1 MVIGVVFCTTVAHDV
16 ACFGF
21 TRKTKTWNRLVR
33 ARKVRAPERMQTRAR
48 DPGPFRATENFS
60 TAPPGARHF
69 YMLSLSLSL
78 SLSPEPRTFN
88 LRVNLAHVDLLAAV
102 LCALQGY
109 ARASFDCVHPDSLRM
124 LAFIGR
130 LRLIR
135 ASRRGIV
142 LRTTPTLS

>member
-1 MVIGVVFCTTVAHDV
+1 MSHVSVSPEK
-16 ACFGF
+16 
-21 TRKTKTWNRLVR
+21 RKRGTGWFAPVKCELQKGCKREQET
-33 ARKVRAPERMQTRAR
+33 RAPFVRPKIFRR
-48 DPGPFRATENFS
+48 PLPVPGTFIC
-60 TAPPGARHF
+60 
-69 YMLSLSLSL
+69 SLFLSL

-88 LRVNLAHVDLLAAV
+88 LRGNLAHVDLLAAV